1 MKKALLN
8 YWVDVVTGIALLV
21 CAVTG
26 IVRLFPEA
34 TSVASGTATILGV
47 SSALWVT
54 VHDWSGVVMAAGVA
68 LHTVLHARWL
78 VHMTR
83 KVARG
88 ETSGR
93 SRARQTRP
101 ERSRSVPSAA
111 PAGTR
116 TAARAGSPDAVAA
129 TSLSRLQAMGARD
142 EEPRRMNRKAFLL
155 GAAAV
160 GGAAVLAGV
169 GLAATGGDAGT
180 AVADSGTADTASAT
194 GTSASTTDSRTSTSD
209 SSSSG
214 TADSSASSST
224 SDSAS
229 GSAVVVVDSGAC
241 VGCGDC
247 LRVCPQAVF
256 TMSGG
261 KAVVSN
267 AGDCSLCGRCVQ
279 ACRPQAITLNG

>member
-1 MKKALLN
+1 
-8 YWVDVVTGIALLV
+8 
-21 CAVTG
+21 
-26 IVRLFPEA
+26 VRLFPEA
-34 TSVASGTATILGV
+34 TSVASGTATIFGV
-47 SSALWVT
+47 SSALWAT

-78 VHMTR
+78 LHMTR
-83 KVARG
+83 KIVRG
-88 ETSGR
+88 GTTGR
-93 SRARQTRP
+93 SRARQAQP
-101 ERSRSVPSAA
+101 ERSRRVPSAA

-116 TAARAGSPDAVAA
+116 AAARAGSPDAVAA
-129 TSLSRLQAMGARD
+129 TSLFRLQAMGAPD
-142 EEPRRMNRKAFLL
+142 EEPRRLNRKAFLL

-180 AVADSGTADTASAT
+180 AVADSGSADTASAT
-194 GTSASTTDSRTSTSD
+194 GASASTTADSSTSTSD
-209 SSSSG
+209 TSSSG
-214 TADSSASSST
+214 TADSSASSSA

-247 LRVCPQAVF
+247 LQACPRGVF

-267 AGDCSLCGRCVQ
+267 ADACTLCGRCVQ